1 MSKKLFTE
9 EQLAV
14 LRQNPYVY
22 SVSPGRLSLTKNF
35 KEIFFSEYRQGISP
49 RMILE
54 NHGFDIKVLGDRRVW
69 SISLHIRKEY
79 EKYGE
84 FHEGNP
90 GRKSLNT
97 LARHPVSEKE
107 QIKQLQHELN
117 YLKQEMEFLK
127 KFFSQKLRKVGSLLM
142 NSSSCIFEIIHHTL
156 QAVDNQLS
164 IRLLCSMAG
173 VSRSGYYAWL
183 ASE

>member
-54 NHGFDIKVLGDRRVW
+54 NHGFDIKVLGERRVW

-90 GRKSLNT
+90 GRKPLNT
-97 LARHPVSEKE
+97 PARHPVSEKE
-107 QIKQLQHELN
+107 QIKQ
-117 YLKQEMEFLK
+117 
-127 KFFSQKLRKVGSLLM
+127 
-142 NSSSCIFEIIHHTL
+142 
-156 QAVDNQLS
+156 
-164 IRLLCSMAG
+164 CSM
-173 VSRSGYYAWL
+173 S
-183 ASE
+183 